1 MGIPTSILKPT
12 EKFKILST
20 LYKQKYI
27 KWVDLT
33 RIKRSLNTANNALP
47 SFLQPSPL
55 SLSKG
60 LLVPNRYTPNP
71 QYSACAAPD
80 TILVPQLSRDE
91 LCFLQEIG
99 EGCFGKVYKGKDHLL
114 APKLRIK

>member
-1 MGIPTSILKPT
+1 VILI
-12 EKFKILST
+12 FKGLTARLLYKSFGVKGLNKASNAILS
-20 LYKQKYI
+20 
-27 KWVDLT
+27 
-33 RIKRSLNTANNALP
+33 
-47 SFLQPSPL
+47 FFQPSPL

-80 TILVPQLSRDE
+80 TILVPQLSRDK

-99 EGCFGKVYKGKDHLL
+99 EGCFGKVYKGKDQLL
-114 APKLRIK
+114 APKLRI